1 MTRDLMFKDEV
12 QELVREAYERLQ
24 DPGAPAVR
32 NYSPEQLGVLSDG
45 AREWALG
52 VGNPVAVAGLRPGE
66 TVVDLGSGGGID
78 ALLAAEAVGPDGGAV
93 GVDMLP
99 AMVQRGRAHA
109 AATGVDNA
117 EFIEAEFEN
126 VPLSDESVDVV
137 ISNGTI
143 SLSARKSRVL
153 AEAFRLLRPGGRLV
167 VSDPVIDEDELPTEI
182 LTHPSAW
189 AG

>member
-1 MTRDLMFKDEV
+1 MFKDDV
-12 QELVREAYERLQ
+12 QQLVREAYEALD
-24 DPGAPAVR
+24 DPGAPAAR
-32 NYSPEQLGVLSDG
+32 NYTTEQLALLPDG

-52 VGNPVAVAGLRPGE
+52 VGNPVAVARLRPGE

-78 ALLAAEAVGPDGGAV
+78 TLLAAAAVGPDGRAV

-99 AMVQRGRAHA
+99 AMVQRARAHA
-109 AATGVDNA
+109 AARVDNA
-117 EFIEAEFEN
+117 EFVEAEFED
-126 VPLSDESVDVV
+126 VPLPDASVDAV

-153 AEAFRLLRPGGRLV
+153 AEAFRLLRPGGRLA